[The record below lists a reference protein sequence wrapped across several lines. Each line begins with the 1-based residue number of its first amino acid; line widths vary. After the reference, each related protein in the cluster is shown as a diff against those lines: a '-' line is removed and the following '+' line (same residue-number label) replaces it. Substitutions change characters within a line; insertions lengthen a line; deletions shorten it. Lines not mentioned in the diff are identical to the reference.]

1 MKVKTIAKHVLKKVI
16 NPKTYFLLMKIK
28 RSKKKERDRV
38 YIDPYLKAYS
48 NIFPGESLHLPYFS
62 NPDVIPE
69 DISLLDIRDGG
80 TAYAKLVIDKIV
92 DREAPVLDVGC
103 GLGGLC
109 KLLASK
115 GYKPVGLTPDHFQY
129 TYIKE
134 KHPEIE
140 IIKSK
145 FEDIDCKH
153 YSHHF
158 GTVITA
164 ESLQYLKL
172 DDVFPIIDAILMPGG
187 HWIVCDY
194 FRKKASYKQQHYW
207 DDFVDRIDDMKWEVL
222 SQQDITQNVLPFL
235 AFSHMFSK
243 RLLLPLID
251 FFVDNL
257 EKNKPGVHYLVE
269 DSVQLIKS
277 DVINR
282 LRYIDPE
289 IFSQER
295 KYMLLVI
302 KNVER

>member
-1 MKVKTIAKHVLKKVI
+1 MKVKTIVKHLLRKVI
-16 NPKTYFLLMKIK
+16 NPKTFFMLIRIK
-28 RSKKKERDRV
+28 RNKKKKKDHV
-38 YIDPYLKAYS
+38 YVDPYLKAYS
-48 NIFPGESLHLPYFS
+48 NIFPGESLHFPFFS
-62 NPDVIPE
+62 NPEIIPE
-69 DISLLDIRDGG
+69 DISLLDIKDGG
-80 TAYAKLVIDKIV
+80 IAYANLVIDKII
-92 DREAPVLDVGC
+92 DKEAPVLDVGC

-109 KLLASK
+109 KLLASN

-153 YSHHF
+153 YNHYF
-158 GTVITA
+158 GTVINA

-194 FRKKASYKQQHYW
+194 FRKEESFKQQHYW
-207 DDFVDRIDDMKWEVL
+207 DEFINRIGDMKWEIL
-222 SQQDITQNVLPFL
+222 SQQDITKNVLPFL
-235 AFSHMFSK
+235 AFSYMFSK
-243 RLLLPLID
+243 RLFLPLID

-257 EKNKPGVHYLVE
+257 QEKKPGVYHLVE
-269 DSVQLIKS
+269 DSVHLLKS
-277 DVINR
+277 DIINR